1 MNDND
6 FFSFFTTFLI
16 TPMLLTMN
24 HTDQVGSG
32 DSGAPKKLPEKD
44 KQSKQIC

>member
-16 TPMLLTMN
+16 TTMLPTMN

-32 DSGAPKKLPEKD
+32 DSGAPKKMPQKD
-44 KQSKQIC
+44 KQIKQIC